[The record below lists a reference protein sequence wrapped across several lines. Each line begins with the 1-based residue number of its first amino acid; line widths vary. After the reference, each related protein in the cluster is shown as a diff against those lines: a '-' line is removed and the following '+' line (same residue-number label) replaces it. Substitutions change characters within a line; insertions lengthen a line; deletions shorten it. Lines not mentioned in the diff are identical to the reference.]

1 MAALNKE
8 NGRLCMKFA
17 EARCIAVDA
26 LKDAKTT
33 RELKAALYKVIIV
46 LGYKGIHGDLKSVG
60 IKRPCPRSGS

>member
-1 MAALNKE
+1 MWRSNMEPTNARRMAALNKE

-33 RELKAALYKVIIV
+33 R
-46 LGYKGIHGDLKSVG
+46 
-60 IKRPCPRSGS
+60 